1 MKMKKYNIFDIH
13 VHLYPESIAEK
24 ACENLGNFYSFDV
37 RGAGTFTDFTTQASE
52 VDLKGFLTFPVA
64 LNPAKL
70 ENINNI
76 AAENVRKAREMGLE
90 AVGFMAMHQDFPDFA
105 AEVDRCEKMGLCGI
119 KIHPDCQRVD
129 IDDPKLMKLYEII
142 EGRMP
147 IVLHMGDD
155 RPEYR
160 YSEPIKLKRV
170 LETFPNLEVIATHM
184 GGYQAWNEAEDYLF
198 GRPNVWYDAS
208 SFLWAVTPEEAV
220 RLMRAGGTDRV
231 MYGTDY
237 PVMPLKE
244 YFDLFMKCPL
254 TEQEREDILYNNA
267 KRLLKL

>member
-1 MKMKKYNIFDIH
+1 MKKYNIFDIH
-13 VHLYPESIAEK
+13 VHIYPEAIAEK
-24 ACENLGNFYSFDV
+24 ACENLGNFYNFDV
-37 RGAGTFTDFTTQASE
+37 RCNGTYDDFITRSTE
-52 VDLKGFLTFPVA
+52 MNMKGFLTFPVA

-70 ENINNI
+70 ERINDL
-76 AAENVRKAREMGLE
+76 AAENVRNACAAGFE
-90 AVGFMAMHQDFPDFA
+90 AVGFMGMHQDYPDFA
-105 AEVDRCEKMGLCGI
+105 AEVDRCEKMGLRGI
-119 KIHPDCQRVD
+119 KIHPDCQEVD

-160 YSEPIKLKRV
+160 YSEPAKLRRV
-170 LETFPNLEVIATHM
+170 LDKFPNLEVIATHM
-184 GGYQAWNEAEDYLF
+184 GGYQAWNEAENFLF

-208 SFLWAVTPEEAV
+208 SFLWAVTPDEAV

-231 MYGTDY
+231 LYGTDY
-237 PVMPLKE
+237 PVMQLKE
-244 YFDLFMKCPL
+244 YFDLFMECPL

-267 KRLLKL
+267 KRLLNL

>member
-1 MKMKKYNIFDIH
+1 MQTYNIFDIH

-24 ACENLGNFYSFDV
+24 ACENLGRFYDFHVHCD
-37 RGAGTFTDFTTQASE
+37 GTYKDFTTRAA
-52 VDLKGFLTFPVA
+52 DMKMKGFLTFPVA
-64 LNPAKL
+64 LNPLKV
-70 ENINNI
+70 EHINDM
-76 AAENVRKAREMGLE
+76 AMENVLKARELGFE
-90 AVGFMAMHQDFPDFA
+90 AVGFMGMHQDYPDFK
-105 AEVDRCEKMGLCGI
+105 AEVDRCEKMGLQGI

-160 YSEPIKLKRV
+160 YSEPVKLKNV
-170 LETFPNLEVIATHM
+170 LETFPNLEVIASHM
-184 GGYQAWNEAEDYLF
+184 GGYQAWNEAENYLF

-231 MYGTDY
+231 LYGTDY

-244 YFDLFMKCPL
+244 YFDLFMECDL